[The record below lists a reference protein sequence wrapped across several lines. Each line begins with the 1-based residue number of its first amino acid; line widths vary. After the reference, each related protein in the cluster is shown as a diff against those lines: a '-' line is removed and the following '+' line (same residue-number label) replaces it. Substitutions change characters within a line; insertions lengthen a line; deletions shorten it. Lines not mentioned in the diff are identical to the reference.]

1 VPVIRRIALLAVA
14 LGLAGP
20 ALAETKNEFSINM
33 GKAVTAVTLARAY
46 VAACDAQH
54 PEGQTG
60 RRDVMAAWGYR
71 VDLAGFDRLLA
82 GARKAL
88 PDLDKQFTEHGRT
101 VETAAAEEIRDD
113 ASVCENLNDKLA
125 EEKYDI
131 RAAIRHLV
139 RNADDFGI
147 EIAEAPAPPPPSGE
161 VAVMPLAAFSVQA
174 ETIMAEIGSKA
185 GGHAYRDL
193 ANAREERLLEW
204 LKARNVVVLH
214 GRVTAEDEL
223 REWRG
228 DQQSR
233 FMADCTSFS
242 EDPHEERMAA
252 SLGQDMVVVGQ
263 PRWVRDD
270 RVGGVV
276 GLRECSVFTL
286 AETGKELAGADDS
299 DGLML
304 RPPEFDEAFAGPNE
318 GIVLGEID
326 RVMYDAEFNN
336 RMDGF
341 GNGYTQRREDI
352 YVLLRDGTAYRH
364 EWNFAFTDLDVALSR
379 KREPDRWFTWTSK
392 WGTVT
397 LTRTGGLDAGETV
410 DLSEARRLLPM
421 PSGQTLDHTYYY
433 LNVGMSGVRRDRD
446 YVFTQDGMLTHTRGG
461 FVAGVFGTHYLTV
474 VGSPDVSRS
483 RYSFEDFTLLI
494 DGPDGVE
501 RHFVA
506 MFEGDDAGNPD
517 ELIIDGQVHWTRDT
531 R

>member
-1 VPVIRRIALLAVA
+1 MIRRIALLAVVS
-14 LGLAGP
+14 GLAAP
-20 ALAETKNEFSINM
+20 ALAEPKNEFSINM
-33 GKAVTAVTLARAY
+33 GKALTAVTLARAY
-46 VAACDAQH
+46 VEVCDAQH
-54 PEGQTG
+54 PEGQAD
-60 RRDVMAAWGYR
+60 RRDIMAAWGYR
-71 VDLAGFDRLLA
+71 VDLAGFDRLIA

-88 PDLDKQFTEHGRT
+88 PDLDKQLTEHDPI
-101 VETAAAEEIRDD
+101 VAAAAAENIRGG
-113 ASVCENLNDKLA
+113 ASVCETLNDTLA
-125 EEKYDI
+125 EEMYDI
-131 RAAIRHLV
+131 RAAVRHLM

-147 EIAEAPAPPPPSGE
+147 EIAEVPAPPPPSGD
-161 VAVMPLAAFSVQA
+161 VQVLPLAAFSVQA
-174 ETIMAEIGSKA
+174 ETIMGEVGSKA
-185 GGHAYRDL
+185 GGQAYRDL
-193 ANAREERLLEW
+193 SKAREERLLEW

-233 FMADCTSFS
+233 FLADCTSFS

-263 PRWVRDD
+263 PRWIRDD

-276 GLRECSVFTL
+276 GLRECSIFTL
-286 AETGKELAGADDS
+286 AETGRELASADDA

-304 RPPEFDEAFAGPNE
+304 RPPAFDEAFAGPNE
-318 GIVLGEID
+318 GIALGAID
-326 RVMYDAEFNN
+326 RVLYDAEFENL
-336 RMDGF
+336 MDGF
-341 GNGYTQRREDI
+341 GNGYTRRREDI

-379 KREPDRWFTWTSK
+379 KREPDRWFTWTST

-397 LTRTGGLDAGETV
+397 LTRTGGPDAGETI

-446 YVFTQDGMLTHTRGG
+446 YVFARDGMLTHTRGG
-461 FVAGVFGTHYLTV
+461 FVAGAFGTHYLTV
-474 VGSPDVSRS
+474 VGIPDVSRS

-506 MFEGDDAGNPD
+506 MFDGDDAGNPD
-517 ELIIDGQVHWTRDT
+517 ELIIDGQVHWTRDEK
-531 R
+531 